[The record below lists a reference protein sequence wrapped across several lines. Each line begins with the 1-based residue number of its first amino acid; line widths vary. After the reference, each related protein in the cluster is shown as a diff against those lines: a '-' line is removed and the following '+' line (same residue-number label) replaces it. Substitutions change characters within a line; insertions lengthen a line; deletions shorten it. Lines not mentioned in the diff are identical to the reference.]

1 LRNKINFSKYRE
13 FELLH
18 KVFSSNE
25 SEAIANSNDFN
36 VRLNYI
42 LNSMSEKT
50 ATVFRM
56 SKIQE
61 ISVKKISEQ
70 LDISEKAVEYH
81 ITKSQ
86 KILKEKFKDFYS
98 AN

>member
-1 LRNKINFSKYRE
+1 
-13 FELLH
+13 
-18 KVFSSNE
+18 
-25 SEAIANSNDFN
+25 
-36 VRLNYI
+36 
-42 LNSMSEKT
+42 MSEKT

-56 SKIQE
+56 SKIEE
-61 ISVKKISEQ
+61 ISVKKISER

>member
-1 LRNKINFSKYRE
+1 MAKSNGHKILKNIGKNGHLLREPKTKYFRHKGIGSK
-13 FELLH
+13 ELQ
-18 KVFSSNE
+18 K
-25 SEAIANSNDFN
+25 
-36 VRLNYI
+36 
-42 LNSMSEKT
+42 
-50 ATVFRM
+50 
-56 SKIQE
+56 E